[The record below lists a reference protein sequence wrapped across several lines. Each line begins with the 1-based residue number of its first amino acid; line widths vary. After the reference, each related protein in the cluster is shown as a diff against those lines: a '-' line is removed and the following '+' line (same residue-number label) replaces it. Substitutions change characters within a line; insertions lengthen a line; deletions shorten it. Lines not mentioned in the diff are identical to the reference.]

1 MPQSLSQI
9 YLHLVFSTK
18 NHQRFIDD
26 DIRAELYAYMA
37 AVLNDE
43 CKSPARIIGGVE
55 DHAHILLQLART
67 STVAHVVEMVK
78 KRSSKWIKTK
88 GTKYKTF
95 QWQAGYGVFSVS
107 VSAVERVV
115 HYIENQ
121 KEHHAEVSFKDEYRK
136 FLDDQGIEYDEEYVW
151 D

>member
-1 MPQSLSQI
+1 M
-9 YLHLVFSTK
+9 FSTK

-26 DIRAELYAYMA
+26 EIRAELYAYIA
-37 AVLNDE
+37 AVLHDE
-43 CKSPARIIGGVE
+43 CGSPARIIGGVD
-55 DHAHILLQLART
+55 DHAHILLRLART
-67 STVAHVVEMVK
+67 VAVAHVVEMVK

-88 GTKYKTF
+88 GEKYKSF
-95 QWQAGYGVFSVS
+95 QWQTGYGVFSVS
-107 VSAVERVV
+107 VSSVDRVV

-121 KEHHAEVSFKDEYRK
+121 KEHHAEKSFKDEYRK